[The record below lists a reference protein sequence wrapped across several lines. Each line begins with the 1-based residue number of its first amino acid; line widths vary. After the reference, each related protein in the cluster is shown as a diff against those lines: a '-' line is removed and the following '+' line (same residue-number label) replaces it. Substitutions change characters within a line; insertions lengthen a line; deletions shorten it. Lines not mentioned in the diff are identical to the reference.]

1 MVCTKTNHSL
11 AHNGT
16 TSSETARNQTDTSD
30 LSSFERLSF
39 WYDQVQM
46 QEPGCM
52 MFIVGTKIDTLVDT
66 DLPLLKQKE
75 AEFAEQ
81 KGLEE
86 EDFFRTS
93 SKTGEGVEEL
103 FQSVAEYCAGLSATE
118 ADPTVS
124 VKDTVP
130 VGEDDGQGTDKD
142 KAKERR
148 GCCTIQ

>member
-1 MVCTKTNHSL
+1 ML
-11 AHNGT
+11 WFAIIT
-16 TSSETARNQTDTSD
+16 TILPRSTSTASKGPERKQTDTSD

-46 QEPGCM
+46 QEPGCK

-81 KGLEE
+81 KYLEE
-86 EDFFRTS
+86 SDFYRTS

-103 FQSVAEYCAGLSATE
+103 FQGVAEYCAELASTD

-124 VKDTVP
+124 IKDTVP
-130 VGEDDGQGTDKD
+130 VDGDEQAAEKQ
-142 KAKERR
+142 KERR